1 MGDKKKT
8 YGRRERIRDE
18 LQELLR
24 GVIALL
30 KSARMHD
37 GGRDEAASREQN
49 GGKTREDEIKTK
61 KEGTMP
67 PEEKGRK
74 RE

>member
-1 MGDKKKT
+1 MAGET
-8 YGRRERIRDE
+8 RRH
-18 LQELLR
+18 R
-24 GVIALL
+24 G
-30 KSARMHD
+30 
-37 GGRDEAASREQN
+37 SRTGE
-49 GGKTREDEIKTK
+49 TREDEIKTK

>member
-1 MGDKKKT
+1 MGEGKKT

-37 GGRDEAASREQN
+37 GGQDEAASREQN
-49 GGKTREDEIKTK
+49 RRN
-61 KEGTMP
+61 EGRM
-67 PEEKGRK
+67 R
-74 RE
+74 